1 MIKRGSIVNVNNG
14 KIRGETMK
22 LVTIIGARPQFIKA
36 APFSEVFRKEH
47 TEILVHTGQHYDA
60 NMSDIFFDELGIP
73 KPDYNL
79 GVGSGS
85 HGKQT
90 ASMLSGIEEI
100 LLKEKPDGLLVY
112 GDTNS
117 TLAGALAASKLHI
130 PVYHVEAGLRSY
142 NKLMPE
148 EQNRVLTDHI
158 STLLFCPTQT
168 AVDNLVKEGITTGV
182 HNIGDIM
189 YDSVLRN
196 IGLAQK
202 RYGNGVGLSELAKAN
217 GDLGSITEEGY
228 YLATIHRA
236 ENTDDPKRLLTIFTA
251 LNHLDKPVILPL
263 HPRTKKL
270 VENLNLK
277 LSNIRIIEPVGY
289 LLMLYLTAQAYMVVT
304 DSGGLQ
310 KEAYFLKTPCTTLR
324 DQTEWVETL
333 ENGWNVLSPIDEQT
347 ILQHVQRELTCFK
360 HPQPPLFGDG
370 LAADKISQVIIENT
384 KASV

>member
-1 MIKRGSIVNVNNG
+1 
-14 KIRGETMK
+14 MK
-22 LVTIIGARPQFIKA
+22 LITIIGARPQFIKA
-36 APFSEVFRKEH
+36 APFSVEFRKNNE
-47 TEILVHTGQHYDA
+47 EILVHTGQHYDA

-73 KPDYNL
+73 KPNYNL

-90 ASMLSGIEEI
+90 ASMLEGIEEI

-148 EQNRVLTDHI
+148 EQNRILTDHI
-158 STLLFCPTQT
+158 SDVLLCPTQT
-168 AVDNLVKEGITTGV
+168 AVDNLKKEGITAGV
-182 HNIGDIM
+182 VNTGDIM
-189 YDSVLRN
+189 YDTVLRN
-196 IGLAQK
+196 ISIAHDK
-202 RYGNGVGLSELAKAN
+202 YAN
-217 GDLGSITEEGY
+217 GAWLDKIVADNGRIGKLIENGY

-236 ENTDDPKRLLTIFTA
+236 ENTDNPEKLSNIFKA
-251 LNHLDKPVILPL
+251 FSELDKPVLLPL
-263 HPRTKKL
+263 HPRTKKMIEDL
-270 VENLNLK
+270 EIDMG
-277 LSNIRIIEPVGY
+277 NIIIIKPVGY
-289 LLMLYLTAQAYMVVT
+289 LLMLYLTSSAYMVVT

-333 ENGWNVLSPIDEQT
+333 ENSWNVLSKIEVVE
-347 ILQHVQRELTCFK
+347 IKSKVQRELLCLK
-360 HPQPPLFGDG
+360 YPQPKSFGEG
-370 LAADKISQVIIENT
+370 NAALKICEAVINGGEI
-384 KASV
+384 